1 MTDTSHRTYA
11 VATALVIFF
20 LTWAAVAAR
29 PWATPKP
36 DPRIEAL
43 AQRETLLRA
52 DAKLVGRIVDRRQ
65 AAYNIALGQR
75 QAQIAQTKAR
85 SLQSAQTASVTS
97 PSVRVVNL
105 PPLTITRTS

>member
-1 MTDTSHRTYA
+1 MTDTSHRIYA
-11 VATALVIFF
+11 VAAALVIFF
-20 LTWAAVAAR
+20 LTWAGVAAK

-36 DPRIEAL
+36 DARIAAL
-43 AQRETLLRA
+43 AQREARLRA
-52 DAKLVGRIVDRRQ
+52 DAKIVGQIVDRRQ
-65 AAYNIALGQR
+65 AAYNIALRQR
-75 QAQIAQTKAR
+75 QAQIAQAKAR